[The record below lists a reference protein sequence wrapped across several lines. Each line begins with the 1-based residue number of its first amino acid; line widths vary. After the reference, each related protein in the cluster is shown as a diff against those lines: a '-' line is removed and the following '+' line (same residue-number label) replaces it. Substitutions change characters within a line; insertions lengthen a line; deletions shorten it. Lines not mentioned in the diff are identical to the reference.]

1 MNRLLVAVL
10 VGLSILS
17 PLAAQEPT
25 PPPTPEAT
33 SVASRPVPLPPAPA
47 RVGFV
52 DIELVIE
59 NSQALRKA
67 LDEID
72 RELAGDAKKID
83 ELERQFRRDRLEL
96 DRQDRVLSPVSREER
111 RAALNALQEDIDR
124 RRFAMDQELRSRQ
137 RQIEPVLEMIM
148 EVVAQVAKRDGYDVV
163 LRGEVVI
170 YGQPSADLTDRIIN
184 ELDARTDEVIATFNR
199 AAGLRPTTTDDASTT
214 DTTTRRPASRDY
226 REVMPMVP

>member
-1 MNRLLVAVL
+1 MNRLSVALLVAVSL
-10 VGLSILS
+10 TS
-17 PLAAQEPT
+17 PLVSQSPMPTAA
-25 PPPTPEAT
+25 PEAT

-72 RELAGDAKKID
+72 RSLAGDARKLD

-96 DRQDRVLSPVSREER
+96 DRQDRVLSPLSREER

-148 EVVAQVAKRDGYDVV
+148 EVVAEVAKRDGYDVV

-184 ELDARTDEVIATFNR
+184 ELDSRTDEVIATFNR
-199 AAGLRPTTTDDASTT
+199 AASARTTTSDDA
-214 DTTTRRPASRDY
+214 TTTETTARQAPTRDY
-226 REVMPMVP
+226 REVMPLVP